1 MSLLR
6 LLEFWAEGLLRIV
19 IGGGLLWIGVVEG
32 AGYGL
37 FLQVVGVIFVAAGV
51 AEIWQRPSSSSTSRN
66 RGRVTCGS
74 GRS

>member
-6 LLEFWAEGLLRIV
+6 LLELWAEGLLRIV
-19 IGGGLLWIGVVEG
+19 IGGGLFWIGVVEG

-51 AEIWQRPSSSSTSRN
+51 AEIWPGVIPRRPAARHV
-66 RGRVTCGS
+66 RRAM
-74 GRS
+74 R